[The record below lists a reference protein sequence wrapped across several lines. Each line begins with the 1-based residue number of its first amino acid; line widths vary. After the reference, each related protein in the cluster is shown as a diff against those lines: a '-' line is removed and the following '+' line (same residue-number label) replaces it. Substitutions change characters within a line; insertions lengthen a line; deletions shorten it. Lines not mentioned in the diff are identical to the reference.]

1 MPQAPGLSLAAA
13 MLKMRGVVFGEGLW
27 CCGCPAEEAR
37 KQLREAQVSSAP
49 PRLESEF
56 SEFQVRSKR
65 GQQGWSSTRG
75 GRMCGEAPREGLR
88 GRTRQGLLT
97 LSGEVVHLPCK
108 QNVANG
114 L

>member
-1 MPQAPGLSLAAA
+1 
-13 MLKMRGVVFGEGLW
+13 
-27 CCGCPAEEAR
+27 
-37 KQLREAQVSSAP
+37 
-49 PRLESEF
+49 
-56 SEFQVRSKR
+56 
-65 GQQGWSSTRG
+65 
-75 GRMCGEAPREGLR
+75 MCGEATREGLR